1 MKMNSGALDLPDD
14 RQLAIWKEMTREKKL
29 EVFQAIM
36 RQARQM
42 KRSCLRQQFPDAG
55 EDEID
60 RKLARIF
67 LYART

>member
-1 MKMNSGALDLPDD
+1 
-14 RQLAIWKEMTREKKL
+14 MTREKKL

>member
-1 MKMNSGALDLPDD
+1 MNMNAGTLDLPDD

-42 KRSCLRQQFPDAG
+42 KRSCLRQQFPDAC
-55 EDEID
+55 EEEID

>member
-1 MKMNSGALDLPDD
+1 MNHRSLDLPDA
-14 RQLAIWKEMTREKKL
+14 RQLAIWKEMTMEKKL

-42 KRSCLRQQFPDAG
+42 KRSCLRQQFPDAS
-55 EDEID
+55 EEEID

>member
-1 MKMNSGALDLPDD
+1 
-14 RQLAIWKEMTREKKL
+14 MTKEKKL

-36 RQARQM
+36 WQARQM
-42 KRSCLRQQFPDAG
+42 KRSCLRQKFPDAG

-67 LYART
+67 LYSRT

>member
-1 MKMNSGALDLPDD
+1 MNMNSGALDLPDD

>member
-1 MKMNSGALDLPDD
+1 MNHRSLDLPDA

-29 EVFQAIM
+29 ELFQAIM

-42 KRSCLRQQFPDAG
+42 KRSCLNLQFPDAG

>member
-1 MKMNSGALDLPDD
+1 MNMNAGTLDLPDD

-29 EVFQAIM
+29 ELFQAIM

-42 KRSCLRQQFPDAG
+42 KRSCLKQQFPDAG
-55 EDEID
+55 EEEID

>member
-1 MKMNSGALDLPDD
+1 MEGNDQG
-14 RQLAIWKEMTREKKL
+14 KKL

-42 KRSCLRQQFPDAG
+42 KRSCLKQQFPDAG
-55 EDEID
+55 EEEID

>member
-1 MKMNSGALDLPDD
+1 MNMNSGALDLPDD

-36 RQARQM
+36 RQARRM

>member
-1 MKMNSGALDLPDD
+1 MRGTLDLPDD

-29 EVFQAIM
+29 ELFQAIM

-42 KRSCLRQQFPDAG
+42 KRSCLKQQFPDAG
-55 EDEID
+55 EEEID
-60 RKLARIF
+60 RKLARNF

>member
-1 MKMNSGALDLPDD
+1 MRGTLDLPDD

-29 EVFQAIM
+29 ELFQAIM

-55 EDEID
+55 GDEID

-67 LYART
+67 LYSRT

>member
-1 MKMNSGALDLPDD
+1 MNMNAGTLDLPDD